1 MEICMKKIRF
11 SRKRNE
17 KIKQIIKKRERMKE
31 KRGMKNQKKNKM
43 NGRRLI
49 KKMQKPIMK

>member
-1 MEICMKKIRF
+1 MKKIRF

-17 KIKQIIKKRERMKE
+17 KIKQIIKKRERMKKKRNE
-31 KRGMKNQKKNKM
+31 KSIKNKM